1 MIKRSLNKDLEPE
14 SENGEVW
21 IAGAPCLFLL
31 PRESGTKADVI
42 VVMKKA
48 LDLHGS
54 GNSSSQMKEHNGNKS

>member
-14 SENGEVW
+14 SSEVW
-21 IAGAPCLFLL
+21 TAGAPRLFLL
-31 PRESGTKADVI
+31 PGESGTKADVI

>member
-1 MIKRSLNKDLEPE
+1 MTSPELVPRDVGIKEFR
-14 SENGEVW
+14 
-21 IAGAPCLFLL
+21 LFLL

-54 GNSSSQMKEHNGNKS
+54 GNSSS